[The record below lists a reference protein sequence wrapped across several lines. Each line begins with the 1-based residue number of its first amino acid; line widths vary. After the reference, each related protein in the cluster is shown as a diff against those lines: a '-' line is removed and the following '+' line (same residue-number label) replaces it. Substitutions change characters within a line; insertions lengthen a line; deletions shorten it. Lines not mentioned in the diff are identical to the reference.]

1 MCTRRSSCQTSIPP
15 SPQFSIFA
23 FNIFTTRQD
32 CRAEARG
39 LKDALSSAN
48 SRLASLDALE
58 AEARARSRE
67 LKELQEERRESN
79 ESLAEERGR
88 TQHLV
93 SVRKHGAKL
102 GAVCMY
108 AAVVFFAG

>member
-1 MCTRRSSCQTSIPP
+1 MYSTGLISNLDTRPRLSI
-15 SPQFSIFA
+15 SAYDITQ
-23 FNIFTTRQD
+23 QD

-48 SRLASLDALE
+48 SRLTSLDALE

-93 SVRKHGAKL
+93 STGKYCETPPG
-102 GAVCMY
+102 
-108 AAVVFFAG
+108 VVPRVFICGCCFFR